1 MRDLA
6 AAGVFGLMVGLP
18 GTMALKDLMFCLV
31 DFAYWPAH
39 LAAACAWFS
48 ASALLFVL
56 GLLAMDRL

>member
-1 MRDLA
+1 
-6 AAGVFGLMVGLP
+6 MVGLP